1 MYSGYT
7 QERLARTHQWEL
19 RREAEHQ
26 RQAAILAPRRN
37 IVLLAINKFG
47 GLLAELRIRKQVKL
61 SPKPMTGNL

>member
-7 QERLARTHQWEL
+7 QERLAEMHRWEL

-26 RQAAILAPRRN
+26 HQVEMLAPHRN
-37 IVLLAINKFG
+37 MALFAINKLG
-47 GLLAELRIRKQVKL
+47 ALLSEMRNRKQVKL